1 MGSTLGPTMANAF
14 LVYFEKNWIQNC
26 PPDFKPRYCRQYV
39 DDIFVFFTSP
49 EHLEAFQNFLNVRH
63 ANMSSTIESEKQNR
77 MSLLN
82 VPVIREDK
90 IFTTTIYSKPTF
102 SGVYTHFDSFLP
114 STYKFGPVYTLAY
127 KCFRICSS
135 WTKVHTELFCLKKFS

>member
-77 MSLLN
+77 MSLLD

-102 SGVYTHFDSFLP
+102 SGVYTHFDNFLP
-114 STYKFGPVYTLAY
+114 STYKFGPVLHSLINASEYAQAGLKYTLNY
-127 KCFRICSS
+127 F
-135 WTKVHTELFCLKKFS
+135 V